1 MNESEKMKRILLL
14 FALPVFLF
22 TACNQNKD
30 DIASKIAKKSKKHNS
45 VSFKLTQKFYYS
57 DRPDTTITPFE
68 VWIVRDGN
76 DTLRNGYIW
85 VDNFYRPY
93 NMIYDAGTF
102 YFAIPPKKTTIPYS
116 NYTEAFISP
125 VDWIDIFLKPEL
137 IADQISD
144 PSVQTSL
151 SDTTWQGKA
160 CTKLTLNFTA
170 VKNGATKK
178 YIYVLDNNNLAPLW
192 AMMETK
198 SKNQSYT
205 DELFF
210 SNYEFDKVDIEKLRE
225 RQKIV
230 LAENKLEPEGA
241 VSEVA
246 RLEKMLHKGDKAPLF
261 SGKYYQ
267 TGEEFKLADYIGKNV
282 IIVDF
287 WYTHC
292 PPCVKA
298 MPALSELF
306 DQYKDKG
313 LKIFG
318 LNSVDN
324 QPHSMDYLN
333 KFLGKRQISY
343 DIILTKPAVD
353 LMYKINGYPTMYIVD
368 KDGEIAWIEM
378 GFYEEKFG
386 KMKEKIDELTR

>member
-1 MNESEKMKRILLL
+1 MRRTLLL
-14 FALPVFLF
+14 LALPVFLF

-30 DIASKIAKKSKKHNS
+30 DIASKIARESKKHNS

-68 VWIVRDGN
+68 VWIVRDN
-76 DTLRNGYIW
+76 SDTLRNGYIW

-102 YFAIPPKKTTIPYS
+102 YLAIPPKKTTVPYS

-125 VDWIDIFLKPEL
+125 VDWIDIFLNPDL
-137 IADQISD
+137 LTDQTSD
-144 PSVQTSL
+144 PSVQTRI

-160 CTKLTLNFTA
+160 CTKLSLNFPA
-170 VKNGATKK
+170 GKNGANKK
-178 YIYVLDNNNLAPLW
+178 YIYVIDNNDLVPLW
-192 AMMETK
+192 AMMESK
-198 SKNQSYT
+198 SKSQTYT

-210 SNYEFDKVDIEKLRE
+210 NDYEFDKADIDKLKE
-225 RQKIV
+225 RQKKV
-230 LAENKLEPEGA
+230 LSENKLEKEGA
-241 VSEVA
+241 DSEVS
-246 RLEKMLHKGDKAPLF
+246 RLEKMLHEGDKTPVF

-267 TGEEFKLADYIGKNV
+267 TGEEFKLADYVGKNV
-282 IIVDF
+282 IILDF

-298 MPALSELF
+298 MPALSELY
-306 DQYKDKG
+306 DQYKDRG

-353 LMYKINGYPTMYIVD
+353 LMYKIKGYPTMYIVN
-368 KDGEIAWIEM
+368 KEGNIAWVEI
-378 GFYEEKFG
+378 GFNEEKFS
-386 KMKEKIDELTR
+386 KLKEKIDELTK